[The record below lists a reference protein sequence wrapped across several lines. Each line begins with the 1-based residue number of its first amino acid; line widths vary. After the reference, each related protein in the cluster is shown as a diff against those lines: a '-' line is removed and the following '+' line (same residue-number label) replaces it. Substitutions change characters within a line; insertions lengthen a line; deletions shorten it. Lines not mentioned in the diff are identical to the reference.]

1 MQFPFHK
8 FGLIFR
14 LVEEGDAEFI
24 LSLRTD
30 KVHARYLSPT
40 DNDLQKQIDWIREYK
55 KREEKREEFYFLFA
69 NEDNEPV
76 GVVRVYDI
84 KDDTYTNGSWIVK
97 PGCDEF
103 ISIKSD
109 LFLSEFAATELKNKR
124 CVFDV
129 RKDNKKALRFH
140 KMFARVTGEDELN
153 YYFTIDED
161 GAKRKNEF
169 LTSII

>member
-1 MQFPFHK
+1 MQLPIHK
-8 FGLIFR
+8 YGLIFR
-14 LVEEGDAEFI
+14 LVEETDAEFI

-30 KVHARYLSPT
+30 NIHARYLSPT
-40 DNDLQKQIDWIREYK
+40 ENDLQKQIDWIRKYK
-55 KREEKREEFYFLFA
+55 KREEKQQEFYFLFA
-69 NEDNEPV
+69 DEDNQPV

-84 KDDTYTNGSWIVK
+84 QNDTYTNGSWIVK

-109 LFLSEFAATELKNKR
+109 LFLADFAANQLENKR

-140 KMFARVTGEDELN
+140 RMFSRITGEDEIN
-153 YYFTIDED
+153 YYFTIDEAD
-161 GAKRKNEF
+161 AKRKYEF

>member
-30 KVHARYLSPT
+30 KAHARHLSPT
-40 DNDLQKQIDWIREYK
+40 DNDLQKQTEWIREYK
-55 KREEKREEFYFLFA
+55 KREEKQQEFYFLFA

-109 LFLSEFAATELKNKR
+109 LFLSEFAASHLKNKR
-124 CVFDV
+124 CLFDV
-129 RKDNKKALRFH
+129 RKNNKKALRFH
-140 KMFARVTGEDELN
+140 KMFAQIIGEDELN
-153 YYFTIDED
+153 YYFTIDEEA
-161 GAKRKNEF
+161 AKRKNEF